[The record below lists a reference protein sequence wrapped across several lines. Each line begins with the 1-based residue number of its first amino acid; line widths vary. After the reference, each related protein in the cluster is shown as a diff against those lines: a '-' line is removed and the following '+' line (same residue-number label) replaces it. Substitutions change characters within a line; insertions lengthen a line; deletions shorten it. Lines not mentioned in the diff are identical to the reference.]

1 MDLTTDCDKHHNK
14 SWGKGLCASGAK
26 ATNFKRQCRAIC
38 FRGVIPGRSYFQTMS
53 ESVQTTSASGWRS
66 WLSLRLAELRQRE
79 GQIFLVLALVIG
91 ALTGLAVVA
100 FILLTERM
108 GMRLYPVGGAPWR
121 RLLFPVAGSLGIGYL
136 LYRYFPNARGSG
148 VPQTKAALFAR
159 EGRITLRTVLG
170 KFFCTSA
177 TLASGIPLGREGPSV
192 QIGAGI
198 GSVLG
203 RFLGLSTEQVK
214 KLIPVGAAAA
224 IAAAFNTPLAAV
236 LFSLEEIT
244 GDLYAPV
251 MGAVVLASATAW
263 VVLRVLLG
271 DHPLFKVPQYQLV
284 SPAEFAVYAVL
295 GVAGGV
301 VSAVFARLL
310 LGMRARFLRFPRK
323 TVWFQPLA
331 GGLLVGVMG
340 WFVPQ
345 VMGVGYGFV
354 GEALNGRMA
363 FQLMAL
369 LVVLKLFAVTGSY
382 ASGNAGGIFGPALFI
397 GAMLG
402 GTVGTVAHHLF
413 PAYTATPGAYAL
425 VGMGAVFAGIVRAP
439 MTSVVMI
446 FEMTQDYAVIVPL
459 MIANLVSL
467 FIASRL
473 QHEPIYE
480 ALAVQDGIHLPSAKT
495 RQRSGQR
502 QVIGVMRTAS
512 EALPAEITVREALE
526 RVRSSEVRTW
536 LVTDRRGVVGVINV
550 SRLERELAEGAD
562 KTLGELVDAA
572 IFPHVHT
579 DQGLDLALERMGAN
593 QIEILPVVNRADVHK
608 LEGVVTLR
616 DVLNA
621 YGVRRA

>member
-1 MDLTTDCDKHHNK
+1 
-14 SWGKGLCASGAK
+14 
-26 ATNFKRQCRAIC
+26 
-38 FRGVIPGRSYFQTMS
+38 MS
-53 ESVQTTSASGWRS
+53 ESVQSTSGRGWRT
-66 WLSLRLAELRQRE
+66 WLVDHVAELRQRE
-79 GQIFLVLALVIG
+79 GQVFLALALVIG
-91 ALTGLAVVA
+91 ALTGFAVVA

-108 GMRLYPVGGAPWR
+108 GMRLYPVGGARWR

-192 QIGAGI
+192 QVGAGI
-198 GSVLG
+198 ASVLG
-203 RFLGLSTEQVK
+203 RLLSLRTEQVK

-236 LFSLEEIT
+236 LFALEEIV
-244 GDLYAPV
+244 GDLHAPV

-263 VVLRVLLG
+263 MVLRVSLG
-271 DHPLFKVPQYQLV
+271 NHPLFKVPQYQLIH
-284 SPAEFAVYAVL
+284 PAEFAVYAVL

-301 VSAVFARLL
+301 VSVAFTKLL
-310 LGMRARFLRFPRK
+310 LGLRVRFLRLPQT
-323 TVWFQPLA
+323 TVWFHPVA
-331 GGLLVGVMG
+331 GGLLVGLMG

-345 VMGVGYGFV
+345 VLGVGYGYV
-354 GEALNGRMA
+354 GDALNGNMA
-363 FQLMAL
+363 FKMMLL
-369 LVVLKLFAVTGSY
+369 LVVLKLIAVTTSY
-382 ASGNAGGIFGPALFI
+382 ASGNAGGIFGPSLFI

-402 GTVGTVAHHLF
+402 GSVGTMAHHWF

-439 MTSVVMI
+439 MTSVLMI
-446 FEMTQDYAVIVPL
+446 FEMTQDYAVVVPL

-467 FIASRL
+467 YIASRL

-480 ALAVQDGIHLPSAKT
+480 ALAVQDGIHLPKGET
-495 RQRSGQR
+495 RQRSGRR
-502 QVIGVMRTAS
+502 QVVRVMQTAS
-512 EALPAEITVREALE
+512 LLLPSAMTVREALE
-526 RVRSSEVRTW
+526 QVRSSEVRTW
-536 LVTDRRGVVGVINV
+536 LVEDRRGVVGVINLA
-550 SRLERELAEGAD
+550 RLQRELAEGAE
-562 KTLGELVDAA
+562 KKLGELVDAPV
-572 IFPHVHT
+572 FPHVHP

-616 DVLNA
+616 DVLDA
-621 YGVRRA
+621 YGVNRN

>member
-1 MDLTTDCDKHHNK
+1 MLFVGH
-14 SWGKGLCASGAK
+14 S
-26 ATNFKRQCRAIC
+26 
-38 FRGVIPGRSYFQTMS
+38 PEMS
-53 ESVQTTSASGWRS
+53 ESVQTTSGSWWRT
-66 WLSLRLAELRQRE
+66 SLLDRLAELRQRE

-121 RLLFPVAGSLGIGYL
+121 RVLFPVVGSLGIGYL
-136 LYRYFPNARGSG
+136 LYRYFPDARGSG
-148 VPQTKAALFAR
+148 VPQTKAALYAR

-192 QIGAGI
+192 QVGAGI

-203 RFLGLSTEQVK
+203 RLLGLRSEQVK

-236 LFSLEEIT
+236 LFSLEEIV
-244 GDLYAPV
+244 GDLHAPV

-263 VVLRVLLG
+263 MVLRVLLG
-271 DHPLFKVPQYQLV
+271 NHPLFKVPQYQLV
-284 SPAEFAVYAVL
+284 HPAEFVVYAVL

-301 VSAVFARLL
+301 VSVAFTKLL
-310 LGMRARFLRFPRK
+310 LGMRARFLRFPQK
-323 TVWFQPLA
+323 TAWFQPVA
-331 GGLLVGVMG
+331 GGLLVGLTG

-345 VMGVGYGFV
+345 VLGVGYGFV
-354 GEALNGRMA
+354 GEALNGRMTL
-363 FQLMAL
+363 QLMAL
-369 LVVLKLFAVTGSY
+369 LVVLKLLTVTTSY

-397 GAMLG
+397 GGMLG

-439 MTSVVMI
+439 MTSVLMI

-473 QHEPIYE
+473 QHAPIYE
-480 ALAVQDGIHLPSAKT
+480 ALAVQDGIHLPKAET
-495 RQRSGQR
+495 RRRHGQR
-502 QVIGVMRTAS
+502 QVVRVMQTAGQL
-512 EALPAEITVREALE
+512 LPAEITVREALE
-526 RVRSSEVRTW
+526 SVRSSEVRTW
-536 LVTDRRGVVGVINV
+536 LVADRRGVVGVINLA
-550 SRLERELAEGAD
+550 RLERELAEGAD
-562 KTLGELVDAA
+562 KKLGELVDALA
-572 IFPHVHT
+572 FPHVHP
-579 DQGLDLALERMGAN
+579 DQSLELALERMGAN
-593 QIEILPVVNRADVHK
+593 QIEILPVVNRADMHK
-608 LEGVVTLR
+608 LEGMVTLR
-616 DVLNA
+616 DVLDA
-621 YGVRRA
+621 YGVSRA